1 MNREE
6 KYIARLM
13 FKLKVYESNGQ
24 AYEDLF
30 VKIMQY
36 SNSNFNSVKP
46 QGQIG
51 DRKNDGFDKITGK
64 YYQVYAPENLQKKE
78 SDAIVKLNT
87 DFTGLYHH
95 WNTISPIKEFFYV
108 LNDKY
113 KGTYPTLHEELSK
126 LRTQYQ
132 NISFSTFLPKD
143 LEDIFI
149 NLDGDKIIS
158 VIGGIP
164 NVDSINNTDYQI
176 LNEVV
181 KHLMSY
187 KGSYNNAITPE
198 NPDFDKKIEFNNL
211 SSRIGNLLT
220 TANYQSYILDEYFS
234 SNSEFTKNDLRD
246 IFNSLYKEALDSIEE
261 QENKSDL
268 IFFYILDKA
277 SPSSENAVKNSVLVL
292 MSYYFEYCDIF
303 EAPQE

>member
-1 MNREE
+1 MNRDE

-36 SNSNFNSVKP
+36 DNNKFESIKP
-46 QGQIG
+46 QGQFG
-51 DRKNDGFDKITGK
+51 DRKNDGFDKTIGK
-64 YYQVYAPENLQKKE
+64 YYQVYAPEDLQKSQSNSIE
-78 SDAIVKLNT
+78 KLNT
-87 DFTGLYHH
+87 DFDGLYKH
-95 WNTISPIKEFFYV
+95 WNHLHKINEFFYV

-113 KGTYPTLHEELSK
+113 KGTFPTLHEELSK
-126 LRTQYQ
+126 LSNKYE

-143 LEDIFI
+143 LEDIFL
-149 NLDGDKIIS
+149 NLDEDKIMSI
-158 VIGGIP
+158 IGGIP
-164 NVDSINNTDYQI
+164 NVDSINNMDYKI

-181 KHLMSY
+181 KHLMNYKTSY
-187 KGSYNNAITPE
+187 TPPITPE
-198 NPDFDKKIEFNNL
+198 NPDFNKKIEFNNL
-211 SSRIGNLLT
+211 SKYTGSLLT
-220 TANYQSYILDEYFS
+220 LANYQSYILDEYFS
-234 SNSEFTKNDLRD
+234 SNSEFTKNELRD
-246 IFNSLYKEALDSIEE
+246 IFNSLYQEALKSIEE

-268 IFFYILDKA
+268 VFFYILDKA
-277 SPSSENAVKNSVLVL
+277 SPSSEKALKDSVLVL

>member
-1 MNREE
+1 MNRDE

-36 SNSNFNSVKP
+36 DNNKFESIKP
-46 QGQIG
+46 QGQFG

-64 YYQVYAPENLQKKE
+64 YYQVYAPEDLQKSQSNSIE
-78 SDAIVKLNT
+78 KLNT
-87 DFTGLYHH
+87 DFEGLYKH
-95 WNTISPIKEFFYV
+95 WNHLHTINEFFYV

-113 KGTYPTLHEELSK
+113 KGTFPTLHEELSK
-126 LRTQYQ
+126 LGNKYE

-143 LEDIFI
+143 LEDIFL
-149 NLDGDKIIS
+149 NLDEDKIMSI
-158 VIGGIP
+158 IGGIP
-164 NVDSINNTDYQI
+164 NVDSINNMDYKI

-181 KHLMSY
+181 KHLMNYKTSY
-187 KGSYNNAITPE
+187 TPPITPE
-198 NPDFDKKIEFNNL
+198 NPDFNKKIEFNNL
-211 SSRIGNLLT
+211 SKYTGSLLT
-220 TANYQSYILDEYFS
+220 LANYQSYILDEYFS
-234 SNSEFTKNDLRD
+234 SNSEFTKNELRD
-246 IFNSLYKEALDSIEE
+246 IFNSLYQEALKSIEE

-268 IFFYILDKA
+268 VFFYILDKA
-277 SPSSENAVKNSVLVL
+277 SPSSEKALKDSVLVL